1 LTEASARERGLE
13 AVAVAPEPEAPQ
25 TEAPEGR
32 KRGGTFRSLKYRD
45 YRLLWI
51 GTLFASAAQWI
62 QQITVGW
69 LVYELTE
76 SAFLLGA
83 VNGFRALPLL
93 LLAPLGG
100 VAADRVERKT
110 LMQATQVMLLITTAI
125 MAAIIFVGELRL
137 WHLFAF
143 TLLTGVAWAF
153 NNPVRQSIVPNL
165 VPKHELMNALALNSA
180 GFNVTRIIGPTIGGF
195 MIAHMGGGEN
205 FALQAFFYVCV
216 IMMVVP
222 MAIPALQR
230 SGTVVS
236 VRENLTE
243 GIGYVWKH
251 ATLRTQL
258 MLAMVPVVLA
268 FPYMAL
274 MPIFADDVLGQGAS
288 GFGLMGS
295 AVGVG
300 AVLGTLTL
308 ATLSN
313 VQHKGYLLLGAIFVL
328 GVSLILFALSRSFPL
343 TLIVLGVTG
352 ASQMVYLTTNQTIL
366 QMIVPDNL
374 RGRVMGIYML
384 SQGMMPLGGLLGGAL
399 ADFTSAPA
407 AVLVMGVLVCLMA
420 VVFAFRA
427 KDLRAS

>member
-1 LTEASARERGLE
+1 MNEATGRDRTTD
-13 AVAVAPEPEAPQ
+13 AVAVADAPD
-25 TEAPEGR
+25 TGVEAPEEQQG
-32 KRGGTFRSLKYRD
+32 RGGTFRSLKHRD

-62 QQITVGW
+62 QQVTVGW

-100 VAADRVERKT
+100 VAADRVERKN
-110 LMQATQVMLLITTAI
+110 LMQWTQLLLLVSSVI
-125 MAAIIFVGELRL
+125 MAAVIFVGELRL

-165 VPKHELMNALALNSA
+165 VPKHDLMNALALNSA
-180 GFNVTRIIGPTIGGF
+180 GFNVTRIVGPSIGGF

-205 FALQAFFYVCV
+205 FALQALFYVCV
-216 IMMVVP
+216 ITMVVP

-230 SGTVVS
+230 TGAVVS
-236 VRENLTE
+236 VRENLSE
-243 GIGYVWKH
+243 GIRYVWKH
-251 ATLRTQL
+251 DTLRTQL
-258 MLAMVPVVLA
+258 MLAMVPVILA

-274 MPIFADDVLGQGAS
+274 MPIFADDVLGQGAR

-308 ATLSN
+308 ASLSN
-313 VQHKGYLLLGAIFVL
+313 VQHKGHLLLGAIFVL
-328 GVSLILFALSRSFPL
+328 GVSLIMFALSRSFAL
-343 TLIVLGVTG
+343 TLVILAVTG
-352 ASQMVYLTTNQTIL
+352 AAQMVYLTTNQTIL
-366 QMIVPDNL
+366 QLIVPDNL

-399 ADFTSAPA
+399 AEFTSAPT
-407 AVLVMGVLVCLMA
+407 AVLIMGALVCLMA

-427 KDLRAS
+427 PDLRAS